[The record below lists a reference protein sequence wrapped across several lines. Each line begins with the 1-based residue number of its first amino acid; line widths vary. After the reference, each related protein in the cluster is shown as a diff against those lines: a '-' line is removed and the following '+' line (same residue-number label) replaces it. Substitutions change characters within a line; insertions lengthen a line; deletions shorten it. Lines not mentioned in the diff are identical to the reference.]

1 VLAGFKA
8 IQGVTIG
15 SILLCFFFSLSYP
28 LVTVLIA
35 LNLSESYPPS
45 PYIGS
50 LFPVLLSLAGFV
62 IFGIIYIFLVH
73 LPACGFSVGRFMA
86 ALAAV
91 IGTTILSSVFIHRDY
106 FTAVF
111 QEVLIFWI
119 LFIPRAYD
127 FFGGGRR
134 GKEAAENLYRFSR
147 FIFMAG
153 IFWVMLMGYAISTRK
168 EPRWI
173 ESVLYNVYN
182 LGLLFLIIPASLK
195 LRQRLYR
202 TVTVSPLSIVIDGY
216 DFTQFL
222 GRTGSEILMR
232 LLAARERSVLCS
244 DLSGALSSGEGE
256 HSGGS
261 VSASQCEEC
270 MRNNSK
276 VSLCSAYKTLYNR
289 LRDIKN
295 LLETLEVGTI
305 IAPENKMHILREG
318 WKLRLFSDIRVIF
331 VEETSPVPSYEQSEK
346 PVEP

>member
-134 GKEAAENLYRFSR
+134 GKEAAENLYRFRGLYSWR
-147 FIFMAG
+147 GFLGHADGLCHFHQ
-153 IFWVMLMGYAISTRK
+153 K

-232 LLAARERSVLCS
+232 LLAARERAFSVPIFR
-244 DLSGALSSGEGE
+244 ALFRRERG
-256 HSGGS
+256 
-261 VSASQCEEC
+261 
-270 MRNNSK
+270 N
-276 VSLCSAYKTLYNR
+276 TLA
-289 LRDIKN
+289 
-295 LLETLEVGTI
+295 E
-305 IAPENKMHILREG
+305 A
-318 WKLRLFSDIRVIF
+318 
-331 VEETSPVPSYEQSEK
+331 
-346 PVEP
+346 